1 MYELNYVYMQGGT
14 KKFTLYMRGISEY
27 RIDESLTNHCG
38 MLKEISQ
45 WKRCQNSI
53 STYSL
58 LTKLP
63 VINEAI

>member
-1 MYELNYVYMQGGT
+1 MYICKEVQ
-14 KKFTLYMRGISEY
+14 KITLYMRGISEY
-27 RIDESLTNHCG
+27 VHRIDESLTNHCG
-38 MLKEISQ
+38 MLKGISQ

-63 VINEAI
+63 VINEGI